1 MRGALLYRVAGRISL
16 HTREQ
21 ESFLPLESHLS
32 LFFGDKKH
40 GTRGSSHTTSVSSVF
55 QLPSPCT
62 LGALAGFG
70 APPPKV
76 FGTSGRRFT
85 FSFRINANIETLFI
99 FYPHKSLQMATQPHT
114 RHSGGRR
121 TQLAGRVWTISV

>member
-21 ESFLPLESHLS
+21 ESFLPLESQLS

-55 QLPSPCT
+55 HNSRL
-62 LGALAGFG
+62 LGGTCGTRRPTPEGFWY
-70 APPPKV
+70 
-76 FGTSGRRFT
+76 
-85 FSFRINANIETLFI
+85 I
-99 FYPHKSLQMATQPHT
+99 
-114 RHSGGRR
+114 
-121 TQLAGRVWTISV
+121 W

>member
-55 QLPSPCT
+55 QLPSWGHLRGTRRPT
-62 LGALAGFG
+62 PEGFWY
-70 APPPKV
+70 
-76 FGTSGRRFT
+76 
-85 FSFRINANIETLFI
+85 FI
-99 FYPHKSLQMATQPHT
+99 
-114 RHSGGRR
+114 
-121 TQLAGRVWTISV
+121 W